1 MSDLPRLLTLQEA
14 SAKLGGK
21 IKPRALRTE
30 ARHGRLHLTRIAG
43 KDFVTESDLGEMLT
57 RCRAARKDLG
67 SLPRL
72 PGLSEC
78 PWRCSIG
85 STGTTTQTTWQ
96 RQRVDADESVHA
108 MRQMLHQQHVHEHA
122 GNRRC

>member
-67 SLPRL
+67 SGCSNAAAGSPHGSFSTEASSTAQAAAKATVQALKERL
-72 PGLSEC
+72 A
-78 PWRCSIG
+78 
-85 STGTTTQTTWQ
+85 GTSRKNT
-96 RQRVDADESVHA
+96 RHPHA
-108 MRQMLHQQHVHEHA
+108 RA
-122 GNRRC
+122 P